1 MKLKFTRKTWYFLL
15 LASAAASMLNGFAV
29 LSGTSF
35 GLIEQI
41 AFAAAGIAALFLAA
55 EKGSASWEKRN
66 FTGVFVLLM
75 VSYMVNG
82 WAGYLCSALAWPL
95 LLSTE
100 YKRGMAIQRQLQ
112 LVGAAEAFH
121 LLFVLLTVYG
131 GMAGLS
137 FWANLLWVLLAC
149 ARAGALESADF
160 LDTHYVRFPLELGG
174 ACPFAPYFCLAEV
187 LETDAGCWG
196 VFCRKG
202 EGDYQPLFPRSAEK
216 DRLRG
221 PDGLC

>member
-41 AFAAAGIAALFLAA
+41 AFAAA

-112 LVGAAEAFH
+112 LVGAAEALH
-121 LLFVLLTVYG
+121 LFFLLMAKYG
-131 GMAGLS
+131 GMAALG
-137 FWANLLWVLLAC
+137 FWTNLLWVLLAC
-149 ARAGALESADF
+149 ARGWAALSLYKMQE
-160 LDTHYVRFPLELGG
+160 
-174 ACPFAPYFCLAEV
+174 
-187 LETDAGCWG
+187 DA
-196 VFCRKG
+196 
-202 EGDYQPLFPRSAEK
+202 
-216 DRLRG
+216 
-221 PDGLC
+221 

>member
-82 WAGYLCSALAWPL
+82 WAAYLFSALVWPAL
-95 LLSTE
+95 LALE
-100 YKRGMAIQRQLQ
+100 YQKGRPIQRQLQ

-149 ARAGALESADF
+149 ARGWAALSLYKMQE
-160 LDTHYVRFPLELGG
+160 
-174 ACPFAPYFCLAEV
+174 
-187 LETDAGCWG
+187 DA
-196 VFCRKG
+196 
-202 EGDYQPLFPRSAEK
+202 
-216 DRLRG
+216 
-221 PDGLC
+221 

>member
-15 LASAAASMLNGFAV
+15 LVSAAASMLNGFAV

-112 LVGAAEAFH
+112 LVGAAEALH
-121 LLFVLLTVYG
+121 LFFLLMAKYG
-131 GMAGLS
+131 GMAALG
-137 FWANLLWVLLAC
+137 FWTNLLWGRLC
-149 ARAGALESADF
+149 RAGRGS
-160 LDTHYVRFPLELGG
+160 G
-174 ACPFAPYFCLAEV
+174 A
-187 LETDAGCWG
+187 AGPW
-196 VFCRKG
+196 
-202 EGDYQPLFPRSAEK
+202 
-216 DRLRG
+216 
-221 PDGLC
+221 PDGLGVVGAADGRSRAKRRPALG

>member
-1 MKLKFTRKTWYFLL
+1 MGSLRPFCGREGRYETQIHAKDLVFP
-15 LASAAASMLNGFAV
+15 AAGFRSGLHAQRLCV

-35 GLIEQI
+35 SLIEQI

-112 LVGAAEAFH
+112 LVGAAEALH
-121 LLFVLLTVYG
+121 LFFLLMAKYG
-131 GMAGLS
+131 GMAALG
-137 FWANLLWVLLAC
+137 FWTNLLWVLLAC
-149 ARAGALESADF
+149 ARGWAALSLYKMQE
-160 LDTHYVRFPLELGG
+160 
-174 ACPFAPYFCLAEV
+174 
-187 LETDAGCWG
+187 DA
-196 VFCRKG
+196 
-202 EGDYQPLFPRSAEK
+202 
-216 DRLRG
+216 
-221 PDGLC
+221 

>member
-1 MKLKFTRKTWYFLL
+1 MGSLRPFCGREGRYETQIHAKDLVFP
-15 LASAAASMLNGFAV
+15 AAGFRSRPPCSTGFAV

-112 LVGAAEAFH
+112 LVGAAEALH
-121 LLFVLLTVYG
+121 LFFLLMAKYG
-131 GMAGLS
+131 GMAALG
-137 FWANLLWVLLAC
+137 FWTNLLWVLLAC
-149 ARAGALESADF
+149 ARGWAALSLYKMQE
-160 LDTHYVRFPLELGG
+160 
-174 ACPFAPYFCLAEV
+174 
-187 LETDAGCWG
+187 DA
-196 VFCRKG
+196 
-202 EGDYQPLFPRSAEK
+202 
-216 DRLRG
+216 
-221 PDGLC
+221 

>member
-29 LSGTSF
+29 LSGTGF

-75 VSYMVNG
+75 VSYMING

-112 LVGAAEAFH
+112 LVGAAEALH
-121 LLFVLLTVYG
+121 LFFLLMAKYG
-131 GMAGLS
+131 GMAALG
-137 FWANLLWVLLAC
+137 FWTNLLWVLLAC
-149 ARAGALESADF
+149 ARGWAALSLYKMQE
-160 LDTHYVRFPLELGG
+160 
-174 ACPFAPYFCLAEV
+174 
-187 LETDAGCWG
+187 DA
-196 VFCRKG
+196 
-202 EGDYQPLFPRSAEK
+202 
-216 DRLRG
+216 
-221 PDGLC
+221 

>member
-100 YKRGMAIQRQLQ
+100 YKRGTGVPEGQAHPAPAAAGGCRRSAPPVLPADGEIRRHGRAGL
-112 LVGAAEAFH
+112 LDEPALGAA
-121 LLFVLLTVYG
+121 
-131 GMAGLS
+131 GL
-137 FWANLLWVLLAC
+137 
-149 ARAGALESADF
+149 RPG
-160 LDTHYVRFPLELGG
+160 LG
-174 ACPFAPYFCLAEV
+174 
-187 LETDAGCWG
+187 
-196 VFCRKG
+196 
-202 EGDYQPLFPRSAEK
+202 SAEP
-216 DRLRG
+216 L
-221 PDGLC
+221 